1 MQRRIEAVLL
11 NCQLYHVSNCSHRT
25 VLIRVLSIIYSH
37 RKRYEH
43 LPVYSI
49 NFRKFCPYT
58 ITISY
63 NGYQGPFRYCTS
75 CLIVRSRTVSN
86 VRDQGLVFPKRNA
99 HLPLNLA
106 ASRPREFLLKGVLCN
121 IEPPVGNWNEKPF
134 KAISFPCCMGDYI
147 ATCILPQKQSI
158 LLISFHDD
166 TMIPMLRHCDVHCD
180 SGVLRAMILEC
191 RKVVNRIGPSTM

>member
-25 VLIRVLSIIYSH
+25 VLIRVFSIIYSQ

-43 LPVYSI
+43 LPIYSI
-49 NFRKFCPYT
+49 NFHKFCPYT

-63 NGYQGPFRYCTS
+63 NGYQGPIQLCTS
-75 CLIVRSRTVSN
+75 YLIVRSRTVSN

-99 HLPLNLA
+99 HLIPI
-106 ASRPREFLLKGVLCN
+106 SRPRDLASSYLKASFVIFN
-121 IEPPVGNWNEKPF
+121 GNRNEKPF
-134 KAISFPCCMGDYI
+134 KVISFPCCMGGYI

-158 LLISFHDD
+158 LW
-166 TMIPMLRHCDVHCD
+166 
-180 SGVLRAMILEC
+180 
-191 RKVVNRIGPSTM
+191 